1 MFQEAK
7 SSRSCLVTKPID
19 IYPGGDVL
27 STSLIFSHQ
36 ISWSYRLRRECKCS
50 LIFKDAL
57 QAFYFFPEKSTQAGM
72 SSHQPFWGTHMVIL
86 TWCSWGCCWECGQ
99 TVTHLSLILM
109 LPPPDGAT
117 FQRSLMCA
125 WLSVLLTPPSLLQCH
140 PLKWAIASWWK
151 ALPRWRLVLLFLSC
165 LFPFFNRID

>member
-19 IYPGGDVL
+19 IYPEGEVF
-27 STSLIFSHQ
+27 SSNLIFSRQ
-36 ISWSYRLRRECKCS
+36 ISWSYHLRRGCKRS
-50 LIFKDAL
+50 LIFKGAL
-57 QAFYFFPEKSTQAGM
+57 QARYFFPEKSTQARL

-86 TWCSWGCCWECGQ
+86 MRRSWGRRWECGQ
-99 TVTHLSLILM
+99 TVTHHSLILM

-125 WLSVLLTPPSLLQCH
+125 SLSILLTPPSLLQCH
-140 PLKWAIASWWK
+140 PLKWASWWK
-151 ALPRWRLVLLFLSC
+151 GSTKRKTCSFVLILP
-165 LFPFFNRID
+165 FPVFFF

>member
-7 SSRSCLVTKPID
+7 SFRSCLVTKPID

-27 STSLIFSHQ
+27 STSLIFSRQ
-36 ISWSYRLRRECKCS
+36 ISWSYRLRRECKRS

-57 QAFYFFPEKSTQAGM
+57 QALYFFPRKALRMGWACTNLSEA
-72 SSHQPFWGTHMVIL
+72 P
-86 TWCSWGCCWECGQ
+86 TWSFSWGRRWECGH

-109 LPPPDGAT
+109 LPPPRWGY
-117 FQRSLMCA
+117 LMCA
-125 WLSVLLTPPSLLQCH
+125 WLSVLLTLPSLLQCH

-151 ALPRWRLVLLFLSC
+151 ALPR
-165 LFPFFNRID
+165 